1 MIKMARALM
10 EKVNNMPECMDYV
23 SIKME
28 TLRKNLKEKLE
39 IKNSVTEINIKRL
52 LNTLEASV

>member
-1 MIKMARALM
+1 MARALM